1 MPDRKAVIYNPAAR
15 SGKALGKMKKV
26 EATLT
31 AKGIEYDLFVTESE
45 AHMVE
50 ITTRLVYDYPVI
62 IGVGGDTTINLI
74 GNIILREKQANTL
87 AVISQGST
95 NDLARGIGV
104 KKLEA
109 ACSAIASGTSMPL
122 DVGAIT
128 TGNNKAPYYFLA
140 QASLGLG
147 VSVNRYVDDWMK
159 RHTFVRRF
167 HYIAQATSGLTAI
180 YKSFKTK
187 AVPMNLMIEH
197 SSGNRT
203 IDSALLIFNN
213 TSYVA
218 RHFQPS
224 PTASP
229 VDGKLD
235 CCIFNAET
243 FMKMV
248 HTALQ
253 IKSMKHLE
261 TNKVEVLQDRY
272 FRIHSPQPFEFQID
286 GEIFR
291 SDSEI
296 EISILPG
303 ALNMV
308 VSPDAYLENGNNGG
322 DRNNECEY

>member
-1 MPDRKAVIYNPAAR
+1 MPERKAIIYNPAAR
-15 SGKALGKMKKV
+15 SGKAQGKMKKV
-26 EATLT
+26 EASLT
-31 AKGIEYDLFVTESE
+31 AKGIKYDLFVTESE
-45 AHMVE
+45 AHLVE
-50 ITTRLVYDYPVI
+50 ITTRLVYDYPII

-74 GNIILREKQANTL
+74 ANIILKENQGNTL

-122 DVGAIT
+122 DVGSIT
-128 TGNNKAPYYFLA
+128 TGNNKTPYYFLA

-147 VSVNRYVDDWMK
+147 VEVNRYVDDWMK
-159 RHTFVRRF
+159 RHTFVSRF
-167 HYIAQATSGLTAI
+167 HYLAQATSGLTAI
-180 YKSFKTK
+180 YKSFKTRT
-187 AVPMNLMIEH
+187 VPMNLQMEH
-197 SSGNRT
+197 SNGSRT
-203 IDSALLIFNN
+203 IDPALLIFNN

-218 RHFQPS
+218 RHFRPS

-235 CCIFNAET
+235 CCIFNSES
-243 FMKMV
+243 FMKLV

-261 TNKVEVLQDRY
+261 NNKVEVLQDRY
-272 FRIHSPQPFEFQID
+272 FRIHSPLPFEFQID

-291 SDSEI
+291 SDREI

-303 ALNMV
+303 ALNMIV
-308 VSPDAYLENGNNGG
+308 NSDVYLENGYNGG
-322 DRNNECEY
+322 DANNEYDF